1 MGWFDK
7 AEEGS
12 LTTRLASD
20 TYLIQEGIS
29 DKAGLVVQYTAQ
41 FIAGVV
47 IAFVK
52 GWKLALVLL
61 AAIPA
66 LAIVGGVVIKTLSSY
81 TSKGQ
86 DTYAEAGAIAE
97 QAFAGI
103 RTVYS
108 FSLQQRF
115 RDRYEKKLEIAYKT
129 GVRKGL
135 ALGWGFG
142 CFMFVLFSTYGLALW
157 YGSRLVL
164 QGTMNGGEVLTVFF
178 ALMMGE
184 HQGRLS
190 IIFAPCPSCKSAN
203 GLISHLS
210 VSFNVIVLLIKHHSL
225 SYPSAHRQIPSNIA
239 AFASASGAAYKIF
252 NTIDRVPEIDASST
266 EGLKP
271 DKVRGHIVFK
281 DVQFNYP
288 SRSDV
293 KILKQ
298 LNLEIQSGT
307 TVAIVG
313 PSGSGKSTTV
323 QLIQRFYDPAE
334 GDVLLDGNNLK
345 DINVKWLRQQIGIV
359 SQEPVLFNTSIKNN
373 LIMGSVSS
381 TVTEEQIID
390 ACKQANCH
398 HFIIQLPKGYDTV
411 VGEVGDKMIIFPW
424 FPCHGGMLSGG
435 QKQRIAIARA
445 LIKNPPILLLD
456 EATSALDTASERLVQ
471 RALDTASKNRSTVVI
486 AHRLSTIKHA
496 NLIVVMD
503 QGVIAEKG
511 THDEL
516 YALGGI
522 YYELVNKQ
530 KLKTKGCETE
540 TEQGGR
546 NTPIVDDESVGDEE
560 IERALQEETVQ
571 ILQQVVDETDKVV
584 ETKITLDEDTQSED
598 SGTRKRRLEKEDE
611 KLKKQQKMPIKR
623 VLMMMMPDWPIMILG
638 TIGAAIAGAVT
649 YLIYMSNLCFFSQIF
664 PMFALILSRIL
675 GILYSPSELDP
686 GPFQGANFWAFA
698 FVLIGVV
705 GFFSIG
711 AQSFGFEVAGERLT
725 KRIRSACF
733 EVLLRQEIGFYDEE
747 EHSMGALTTRLA
759 TDASKV
765 HEVVTKVFG
774 DLIQVIVTGI
784 VGLVMALVGSWQ
796 LTLVVLACAPFI
808 MVASAF
814 ENRMHHGF
822 NDKAKKAYEE
832 SGRIAGEAIKE
843 IRTVASLNKE
853 QYFEEKFAENIVR
866 PHKIAVR
873 KAWLSSFG
881 YGLSQGFTLYANA
894 VAFYAGLRFA
904 IVGIL
909 NITELFQVLF
919 AIMMT
924 ASGLGRAS
932 TFMSS
937 WSKAKVAAIGVFELI
952 DRQTAI
958 DPNAPGSEILTIEG
972 KVSLSD
978 IAFTYPARPD
988 ARIFTGGL
996 NIEVLPRKTVA
1007 IVGPSGCG
1015 KSTVIGM
1022 LERWYDANAG
1032 TVSIENLDVKRWQLN
1047 FMRKHLALVGQEPVL
1062 FDLTIKENILYG
1074 TDREDVTEEE
1084 LKEVAKSANIYN
1096 FDAFDTRVGD
1106 KGSQLSG
1113 GQKQRIAI
1121 ARALI
1126 RRPKILLLDEATSA
1140 LDSESE
1146 KLVQEALDK
1155 AIEGNLSF

>member
-12 LTTRLASD
+12 LTTRLAAD

-41 FIAGVV
+41 FIAGFV

-66 LAIVGGVVIKTLSSY
+66 LGIVGSVMIKIMSSY
-81 TSKGQ
+81 TTKGQ
-86 DTYAEAGAIAE
+86 DAYAEAGAVAE
-97 QAFAGI
+97 QVFAGI

-115 RDRYEKKLEIAYKT
+115 RDRYEKKLEVAYKA
-129 GVRKGL
+129 GVHKGF

-142 CFMFVLFSTYGLALW
+142 SFMLVLFSTYGLAFW

-164 QGTMNGGEVLTVFF
+164 DGTMNGGEVLNVFF
-178 ALMMGE
+178 ALMIGAM
-184 HQGRLS
+184 
-190 IIFAPCPSCKSAN
+190 
-203 GLISHLS
+203 
-210 VSFNVIVLLIKHHSL
+210 SL
-225 SYPSAHRQIPSNIA
+225 MQIPTNIA

-281 DVQFNYP
+281 NVQFNYP
-288 SRSDV
+288 SRPDV

-298 LNLEIQSGT
+298 LDLEIQPGT

-334 GDVLLDGNNLK
+334 GEVLLDGNNLK
-345 DINVKWLRQQIGIV
+345 DVNVKWLRQQIGIV
-359 SQEPVLFNTSIKNN
+359 SQEPVLFNTMFLLATGIKNN
-373 LIMGSVSS
+373 LIMGSLNS

-411 VGEVGDKMIIFPW
+411 VGE
-424 FPCHGGMLSGG
+424 HGGMLSGG

-445 LIKNPPILLLD
+445 LIKGPAILLLD

-471 RALDTASKNRSTVVI
+471 RALDTVSKNRSTVVI

-503 QGVIAEKG
+503 QGVVAEKG

-530 KLKTKGCETE
+530 KLKTKEGE

-546 NTPIVDDESVGDEE
+546 SIPIVDDESVDDEE
-560 IERALQEETVQ
+560 IERALQEETIQ
-571 ILQQVVDETDKVV
+571 ISQQVVDETDKVV

-611 KLKKQQKMPIKR
+611 KLKMQQKAPIKR
-623 VLMMMMPDWPIMILG
+623 VLMMMKPDWPIMFIG
-638 TIGAAIAGAVT
+638 TIGAAVAGA
-649 YLIYMSNLCFFSQIF
+649 IF
-664 PMFALILSRIL
+664 PMFALVFSHIL
-675 GILYSPSELDP
+675 GILYRPSEIDP
-686 GPFQGANFWAFA
+686 GPFQGANLWAFT
-698 FVLIGVV
+698 FVLIGV
-705 GFFSIG
+705 GGLFSIG
-711 AQSFGFEVAGERLT
+711 AQSSSFELAGERLT
-725 KRIRSACF
+725 RRIRIACF
-733 EVLLRQEIGFYDEE
+733 KALLNQEIGFYDEE
-747 EHSMGALTTRLA
+747 EHSLGALTTRLA
-759 TDASKV
+759 TDASKI
-765 HEVVTKVFG
+765 HELVTKVFG
-774 DLIQVIVTGI
+774 DLIQVTVTGI
-784 VGLVMALVGSWQ
+784 VGLVIALVGSWQ

-808 MVASAF
+808 MAASAF
-814 ENRMHHGF
+814 DMRMHHGF
-822 NDKAKKAYEE
+822 NDKTKKAYEE
-832 SGRIAGEAIKE
+832 SGQIAGEAIKE
-843 IRTVASLNKE
+843 IRTVASLNRE
-853 QYFEEKFAENIVR
+853 QYFEEKFAENIIR
-866 PHKIAVR
+866 PHKLAVR

-881 YGLSQGFTLYANA
+881 YGLSQGFMLYANA

-904 IVGIL
+904 ILGIL
-909 NITELFQVLF
+909 NTTELFQVLF

-924 ASGLGRAS
+924 ASGLGRGS
-932 TFMSS
+932 TFLSR
-937 WSKAKVAAIGVFELI
+937 WVKAKIAAINVFELI

-958 DPNAPGSEILTIEG
+958 DPNAPGSEIPAIEG

-988 ARIFTGGL
+988 APIFTGGL
-996 NIEVLPRKTVA
+996 NIEALPRKTVA

-1084 LKEVAKSANIYN
+1084 LEEVAKSANIYD
-1096 FDAFDTRVGD
+1096 FVKDLPVGKDAFDTRVGD

-1126 RRPKILLLDEATSA
+1126 RQPKILLLDEATSA

-1155 AIEGNLSF
+1155 AVEGRTTITIAHRLSTIQNADLIVVVKDGVVAEQGTHFELIELGGIYKDLVTQQDLNALM